1 MNGRKRFH
9 AFAAMVLMAWASA
22 AAADPGV
29 LVLGRISDDP
39 QRHHD
44 QLKPLLDYVVPRMA
58 DVGIREGRILM
69 ARDASR
75 MTSYLRHGR
84 VDWVT
89 ETAATGL
96 TLISRASAP
105 VLLLTERDGVSH
117 YRSLLFVRDD
127 SPVQSLQDLRGRRLA
142 LQSPA
147 STSAY
152 LLPAIT
158 LLDAGVPMEI
168 LPSPVDRPRSGGVGY
183 VFGNT
188 EANIATWVLK
198 GVVDAGAFSD
208 VDLDELQQRDPRAA
222 SLRVVGRSMSAPR
235 AMELVRADLDARVR
249 ERLKAVLIE
258 ASRDPQAAPAL
269 RRFFGTTRFAEVTPA
284 DAAALDV
291 LAEAA
296 RRTREA
302 IE

>member
-1 MNGRKRFH
+1 MDGRKRFR
-9 AFAAMVLMAWASA
+9 AVAAMVVMAWASV

-39 QRHHD
+39 QRHYD

-58 DVGIREGRILM
+58 DVGVREGRILM
-69 ARDASR
+69 APDASR

-96 TLISRASAP
+96 TLIHRASAP
-105 VLLLTERDGVSH
+105 VLLLTERDGVSQ
-117 YRSLLFVRDD
+117 YRSVVFVRND
-127 SPVQSLQDLRGRRLA
+127 SPIRSMGELRGRRLA
-142 LQSPA
+142 LQNPG

-168 LPSPVDRPRSGGVGY
+168 LPSPNDRPRSGGVGY

-188 EANIATWVLK
+188 EANIATWVMK

-208 VDLDELQQRDPRAA
+208 VDFAELQERDPRAA
-222 SLRVVGRSMSAPR
+222 SLRIVGRSMSAPR
-235 AMELVRADLDARVR
+235 AMEIVRADLDLRVR
-249 ERLKAVLIE
+249 DRLRDVLLQ
-258 ASRDPQAAPAL
+258 ASLDPEAAPAL
-269 RRFFGTTRFAEVTPA
+269 RRFFGTTRFFDVAPEN
-284 DAAALDV
+284 AAALDV

>member
-1 MNGRKRFH
+1 
-9 AFAAMVLMAWASA
+9 MVLMAWASF

-69 ARDASR
+69 ARDTSR

-96 TLISRASAP
+96 TLINRASAP

-117 YRSLLFVRDD
+117 YRSVLFVRDD
-127 SPVQSLQDLRGRRLA
+127 SPVRNLDDLRGRRLA

-168 LPSPVDRPRSGGVGY
+168 LPSPMDGPRSGGVGY

-208 VDLDELQQRDPRAA
+208 VDLEELRQRDPRAA
-222 SLRVVGRSMSAPR
+222 SLRVVGRSILAPR
-235 AMELVRADLDARVR
+235 AMELVRADLDPRVR
-249 ERLKAVLIE
+249 ERLKAVLLE

-269 RRFFGTTRFAEVTPA
+269 RRFFGTTRFAPVTPE
-284 DAAALDV
+284 DGAALDV

>member
-1 MNGRKRFH
+1 MDGRKRFR
-9 AFAAMVLMAWASA
+9 AIAAMVFLAWASA

-96 TLISRASAP
+96 TLIHRASTP

-117 YRSLLFVRDD
+117 YRSVLFVRND
-127 SPVQSLQDLRGRRLA
+127 SPVRTLLDLRGRRLA
-142 LQSPA
+142 LQNPG

-168 LPSPVDRPRSGGVGY
+168 LPSPMDRPRSGGVGY

-188 EANIATWVLK
+188 EANIATWVMK

-208 VDLDELQQRDPRAA
+208 VDLAELQQRDPRAA

-235 AMELVRADLDARVR
+235 AMELVRADLDPRVR
-249 ERLKAVLIE
+249 DRLRAVLLQ
-258 ASRDPQAAPAL
+258 ASVDPEAAPAL
-269 RRFFGTTRFAEVTPA
+269 RRFFGTTRFAEVTPGN
-284 DAAALDV
+284 AAALDV

>member
-1 MNGRKRFH
+1 MDGRKRFH
-9 AFAAMVLMAWASA
+9 AFAMMVLMALASA

-96 TLISRASAP
+96 TLINRASAP

-127 SPVQSLQDLRGRRLA
+127 SPVRNLDGLRGRRLA

-168 LPSPVDRPRSGGVGY
+168 LPSPVDRPRDGSVGY

-188 EANIATWVLK
+188 EANIATWVIK

-208 VDLDELQQRDPRAA
+208 VDLAELQQRDPRAA

-235 AMELVRADLDARVR
+235 AMELVRADLDPRVR
-249 ERLKAVLIE
+249 ERLREVLLQ
-258 ASRDPQAAPAL
+258 ASVDPQAAPAL

>member
-1 MNGRKRFH
+1 MDRRSRGR
-9 AFAAMVLMAWASA
+9 AIAMLLFAALA
-22 AAADPGV
+22 AVARADPGV

-69 ARDASR
+69 APDASR
-75 MTSYLRHGR
+75 MTSYVRHGR

-89 ETAATGL
+89 ETVSTGL
-96 TLISRASAP
+96 TLIERAGARP
-105 VLLLTERDGVSH
+105 LLFTERDGVSR
-117 YRSLLFVRDD
+117 YRSVLVVRDD
-127 SPVQSLQDLRGRRLA
+127 AAARTPRGLRGLRLA
-142 LQSPA
+142 LQSPE

-168 LPSPVDRPRSGGVGY
+168 LPSPRDMPRPGNVGY
-183 VFGNT
+183 VFAGS
-188 EANIATWVLK
+188 ESNIAHWVLA
-198 GVVDAGAFSD
+198 GVVDAGAFSEH
-208 VDLDELQQRDPRAA
+208 DLARWQVRRDGRPGLRVLATSRSVPRAF
-222 SLRVVGRSMSAPR
+222 
-235 AMELVRADLDARVR
+235 ELVRGDLDPAVVD
-249 ERLKAVLIE
+249 RLRAVLLD
-258 ASRDPQAAPAL
+258 AAADPLAGPAL
-269 RRFFGTTRFAEVTPA
+269 RRFFGTTGFASPTDPEL
-284 DAAALDV
+284 AALSV
-291 LAEAA
+291 LGDAA

>member
-1 MNGRKRFH
+1 MKIGYR
-9 AFAAMVLMAWASA
+9 AFRAIALLLLALASSVRA
-22 AAADPGV
+22 EPGI

-69 ARDASR
+69 APDASR

-89 ETAATGL
+89 ETASTGL
-96 TLISRASAP
+96 TLMSRARAS
-105 VLLLTERDGVSH
+105 VLLHTERDGVAS
-117 YRSLLFVRDD
+117 YRAVFFVRAD
-127 SPVQSLQDLRGRRLA
+127 SPVGTLADLRGRRLA

-152 LLPAIT
+152 LLPAIA

-168 LPSPVDRPRSGGVGY
+168 LPTPADAPRSGGVGY
-183 VFGNT
+183 VFANS
-188 EANIATWVLK
+188 EANIATWVMK
-198 GVVDAGAFSD
+198 GFVDAGAFSD
-208 VDLDELQQRDPRAA
+208 VDLERLRQRDQRAA
-222 SLRVVGRSMSAPR
+222 SLRVIGGSMPAPR
-235 AMELVRADLDARVR
+235 AMELVRADLDPRVR
-249 ERLKAVLIE
+249 ERLRAVLLE
-258 ASRDPQAAPAL
+258 ASRDPAAGPAL
-269 RRFFGTTRFAEVTPA
+269 RRFFGTTRFTVPTDA
-284 DAAALDV
+284 DRTALDV

>member
-1 MNGRKRFH
+1 MDGRNRFH
-9 AFAAMVLMAWASA
+9 AFALLLLA
-22 AAADPGV
+22 ALAPRVGADPGV

-69 ARDASR
+69 APDASR

-89 ETAATGL
+89 ETASTGL
-96 TLISRASAP
+96 TLMDRARAT
-105 VLLLTERDGVSH
+105 VLLQTSRDGVSH
-117 YRSLLFVRDD
+117 YRAVVFVRGD
-127 SPVQSLQDLRGRRLA
+127 SPLRAVDDLRGRRLA

-152 LLPAIT
+152 LLPAIA

-168 LPSPVDRPRSGGVGY
+168 LPSPSDRPRSGGVGY
-183 VFGNT
+183 VFANS

-208 VDLDELQQRDPRAA
+208 GDLQRLRDRDPRAA
-222 SLRVVGRSMSAPR
+222 SLRVIGRSMSAPR
-235 AMELVRADLDARVR
+235 AMELVRADLDPRVR
-249 ERLKAVLIE
+249 DRLREVLLQ
-258 ASRDPQAAPAL
+258 AAQDPAAAPAL
-269 RRFFGTTRFAEVTPA
+269 RRFFGTTGFSLPGDA
-284 DAAALDV
+284 DAAALEV

>member
-9 AFAAMVLMAWASA
+9 AFAMMVLMALANVA
-22 AAADPGV
+22 MADPGV

-58 DVGIREGRILM
+58 DVGIREGRVLM

-96 TLISRASAP
+96 TLINRASTP
-105 VLLLTERDGVSH
+105 VLLLTERNGVSH
-117 YRSLLFVRDD
+117 YRSLLFVRND
-127 SPVQSLQDLRGRRLA
+127 SPVRGLDDLRGRRLA

-168 LPSPVDRPRSGGVGY
+168 LPSPMDRPRAGGVGY

-198 GVVDAGAFSD
+198 GVVDAGAFSE
-208 VDLDELQQRDPRAA
+208 VDMAELQARDPRAA

-235 AMELVRADLDARVR
+235 AMELVRADLDPRVR
-249 ERLKAVLIE
+249 ERLRAVLLE

-269 RRFFGTTRFAEVTPA
+269 QRFFGTTRFADVTPE

>member
-1 MNGRKRFH
+1 MDGRKRFR
-9 AFAAMVLMAWASA
+9 AVVAMVFMAWASG

-39 QRHHD
+39 QRHYD

-96 TLISRASAP
+96 TLMRRASAP
-105 VLLLTERDGVSH
+105 VLLLTERNGVSH
-117 YRSLLFVRDD
+117 YRSVVFVRND
-127 SPVQSLQDLRGRRLA
+127 SPIRTMGDLRGRRLA
-142 LQSPA
+142 LQNPG

-152 LLPAIT
+152 LLPAIA

-168 LPSPVDRPRSGGVGY
+168 LPSPTDRPRSGGVGY

-188 EANIATWVLK
+188 EANIATWVMK
-198 GVVDAGAFSD
+198 GVIDAGAFSD
-208 VDLDELQQRDPRAA
+208 VDFAELQARDPRAA

-235 AMELVRADLDARVR
+235 AMEIVRVDLDPRVR
-249 ERLKAVLIE
+249 DRLQAVLLQ
-258 ASRDPQAAPAL
+258 ASVDPEAAPAL
-269 RRFFGTTRFAEVTPA
+269 RRFFGTTRFAEVTA
-284 DAAALDV
+284 ENAAALEV

>member
-1 MNGRKRFH
+1 MGGLKRWH
-9 AFAAMVLMAWASA
+9 AFAMIVFGAVAQAASA
-22 AAADPGV
+22 APGV

-39 QRHHD
+39 QRHYD

-96 TLISRASAP
+96 TLIHRASAP

-117 YRSLLFVRDD
+117 YGSVLFVRDD
-127 SPVQSLQDLRGRRLA
+127 SPIRTLGGLRGHRLA

-168 LPSPVDRPRSGGVGY
+168 LPSPTDRPRSGSVGY

-208 VDLDELQQRDPRAA
+208 VDFAELQARDPRAA
-222 SLRVVGRSMSAPR
+222 SLRVVGRSMKAPR
-235 AMELVRADLDARVR
+235 AMEIVRADLDPRVR
-249 ERLKAVLIE
+249 DRLRAVLLQ
-258 ASRDPQAAPAL
+258 ASVDPEAAPAL
-269 RRFFGTTRFAEVTPA
+269 ERFFGTTRFAEVTPEN
-284 DAAALDV
+284 AAALEV